1 MEKFIQIIIYL
12 GAIQGLLL
20 SVFLFSIRLNKISN
34 RLLGVL
40 TLLWGLFLLAFALQ
54 EEGLYRK
61 IPHLLKVF
69 YQLLYLFFP
78 LLYLQVKYLLANYSK
93 FDWKDIIHFIPFF
106 LSIIFYLDFFLQSG
120 EEKISLIRN
129 KSEYYIILQIIGDE
143 VIAIQGVVYSILS
156 LILIRKYRQKIKQYE
171 STLDKNIVKVLY
183 IGISLN
189 LFSWIIGIVGI
200 HLEYFKVDAGIDLFA
215 VAYFVLVIIIYII
228 SYAAVKSPEI
238 FKLDIN
244 QIRTSLQT
252 SLDQNSTI
260 IFNDKNSSLKDN
272 IVVSSEIQSP
282 DPLLAEIDNRL
293 VDYMQTEKPFLD
305 PELSL
310 PELARMLDIPRNQL
324 SGVIN
329 QIHDRNFYEFVNQ
342 YRINEV
348 KQLLKD
354 PKNSNYKLISL
365 AYDAGFNSK
374 ASFNRIFKQMTQ
386 MTPSQYMASQQ
397 PT

>member
-1 MEKFIQIIIYL
+1 MEKFIQIIIYV

-54 EEGLYRK
+54 DEGLYRK

-93 FDWKDIIHFIPFF
+93 FDWKDVIHFIPFF
-106 LSIIFYLDFFLQSG
+106 LSIIFYFDFFLQSG
-120 EEKISLIRN
+120 EEKLYLTRN
-129 KSEYYIILQIIGDE
+129 KSEYYIILQVIGDE

-156 LILIRKYRQKIKQYE
+156 LILIRKYRQKIKEYE

-310 PELARMLDIPRNQL
+310 PELARMLEIPRNQL

-397 PT
+397 PA